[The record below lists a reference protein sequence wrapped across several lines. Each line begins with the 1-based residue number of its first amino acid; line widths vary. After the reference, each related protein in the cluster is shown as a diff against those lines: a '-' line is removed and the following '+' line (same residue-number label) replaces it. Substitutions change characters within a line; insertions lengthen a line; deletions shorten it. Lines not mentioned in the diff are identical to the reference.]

1 MWKDLDKLQERS
13 WKIQAEGEEQRQG
26 RMGRDEEAGTDSRER
41 GLLVGYAGR
50 NVSLK
55 TFSQPGLGHHAGGGI
70 HEEPMR
76 TGERGAGE
84 DSTIYLYFRKR
95 ALIAVERMD

>member
-1 MWKDLDKLQERS
+1 M
-13 WKIQAEGEEQRQG
+13 
-26 RMGRDEEAGTDSRER
+26 
-41 GLLVGYAGR
+41 GYAGE

-84 DSTIYLYFRKR
+84 DSTIYLYFRKGLR
-95 ALIAVERMD
+95 